1 MDVSVHK
8 RRLGVMLSI
17 SALSLLAAG
26 GAIFGYVARD
36 IAILGPVFVAA
47 IAAGVAAQV
56 WFIVGVAKTP
66 SGKV

>member
-26 GAIFGYVARD
+26 AAIFGYVARD

>member
-17 SALSLLAAG
+17 SVLSLLAAG